1 MLAWMAWTWQ
11 TAIFFGFIALALFIL
26 TLLAIFRPQ
35 PPRQG
40 ILGFPTQR
48 GDRFFVSLIG
58 AAFIFI
64 LWMRFDG
71 GALYY
76 PLALSVLSG
85 AAMFKFA

>member
-11 TAIFFGFIALALFIL
+11 TAIFFAFIAIALTIL

-35 PPRQG
+35 APRQG

-76 PLALSVLSG
+76 PLALSFLFG